1 MEYNKFLTYKEY
13 KKEFYDIFSRIV
25 IGSELSYDKYIKNTM
40 EYKATFKMYKLFLSR
55 LKELLNLLGITD
67 NLDITILCTYF
78 LIPNGI
84 LSITDKFNKKIENY
98 SNCEFINL
106 IGSKVLSGNAV
117 CRHISKFIVD
127 LNRINKNESYFV
139 VLKNLENDVMD
150 HVVVGLKVNDKK
162 FVVDPLNKGIGVFNK
177 DIITCFNPMGGNIP
191 VSYKIDRVKYK
202 QIIDKLNYLDINS
215 FFELDKLNDLNLF
228 KERYDF
234 VRLKYLYFK
243 DLFNNFKTENYELYV
258 NITRNL
264 SLLTGYEYDKK
275 IKKLV
280 I

>member
-40 EYKATFKMYKLFLSR
+40 EYKTTFKIYKLFLSR

-67 NLDITILCTYF
+67 SLDISILCTYF
-78 LIPNGI
+78 LIPDGI
-84 LSITDKFNKKIENY
+84 LSITDNFAKKVENY
-98 SNCEFINL
+98 SNCEFVNL
-106 IGSKVLSGNAV
+106 IGSKVLTGSAV

-139 VLKNLENDVMD
+139 VLKNLENDSMD
-150 HVVVGLKVNDKK
+150 HVVVGLKVEDKK
-162 FVVDPLNKGIGVFNK
+162 FIIDPLNKQIGISNK
-177 DIITCFNPMGGNIP
+177 DLVTCFNPMGGSIP
-191 VSYKIDRVKYK
+191 VNYKIDRVRYK
-202 QIIDKLNYLDINS
+202 QIIDKLNYLDINV
-215 FFELDKLNDLNLF
+215 FFELEKLKNLNIF
-228 KERYDF
+228 KERYEF
-234 VRLKYLYFK
+234 VRIKYLYFK
-243 DLFNNFKTENYELYV
+243 ELFNNFKTDNYDLYV
-258 NITRNL
+258 NITNKL
-264 SLLTGYEYDKK
+264 GLLTGYEYNKK